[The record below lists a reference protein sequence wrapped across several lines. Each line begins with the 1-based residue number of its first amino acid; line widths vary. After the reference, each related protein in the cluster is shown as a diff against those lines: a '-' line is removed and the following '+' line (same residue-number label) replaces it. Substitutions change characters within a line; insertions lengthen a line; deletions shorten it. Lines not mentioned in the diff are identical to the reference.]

1 MRVDYRYVHSTVIVV
16 SRHKKVPFY
25 SEPKMGL
32 EPLDEHVL
40 TEQEVPQITTYLSIT
55 KGNKLISSRER
66 GTNR

>member
-1 MRVDYRYVHSTVIVV
+1 
-16 SRHKKVPFY
+16 
-25 SEPKMGL
+25 MGL

-66 GTNR
+66 GTNRWNVYTCFGSNKTFITKRFIQLLK